1 MSPGPRK
8 HSQIWTKL
16 LILGATVLFAI
27 LPLYLT
33 TARDAVYDGALL
45 GITFAFSA
53 DALFR
58 CLNPES
64 MKGNVNLM
72 LAIGALVVLAMALL
86 QYGPIANDLRKEK
99 IAVALSIEQNS
110 ILPLAAAE
118 AERKESER
126 NLPNDS
132 LILLISSV
140 VAEFWVIILI
150 ER

>member
-1 MSPGPRK
+1 M
-8 HSQIWTKL
+8 
-16 LILGATVLFAI
+16 ILAATVLFAL

-33 TARDAVYDGALL
+33 TAKDAVYDGALL

-64 MKGNVNLM
+64 MKGNVNLF
-72 LAIGALVVLAMALL
+72 LAICSLVVLAMALL

-99 IAVALSIEQNS
+99 IAVAASIEENS
-110 ILPLAAAE
+110 IALLATVE

-126 NLPNDS
+126 DLPNDY

-140 VAEFWVIILI
+140 IAEFWVIILI